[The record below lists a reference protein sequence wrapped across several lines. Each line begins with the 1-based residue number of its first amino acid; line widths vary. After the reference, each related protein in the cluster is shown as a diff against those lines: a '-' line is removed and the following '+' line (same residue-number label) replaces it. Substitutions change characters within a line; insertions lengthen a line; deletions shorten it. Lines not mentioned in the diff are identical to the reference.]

1 LALKDKF
8 RKRERAASPLG
19 PADRSAMLSAEEYI
33 LPLIKVKG
41 AIFGPEVNTSFDFG
55 KPNSIAA
62 IEYSPKSSNIIAI
75 AMQKAGGEEKTTL
88 EELSEVCCLA
98 DVKEVTRIA
107 PDVLRVNL
115 YGMRRVKI
123 VSVLEENPFLLVKAR
138 LVSMDAP
145 TDEDGAL
152 VKILTDKFIHLMGL
166 TGSFDESAS
175 DAFLSA
181 LTKEK
186 ACDVILSQVPM
197 SASDYFDIQR
207 CTSLTERLERA
218 IAYVVKSSNSAEIE
232 MELENK
238 LMLQFTSDQ
247 RSRYLREKKNLI
259 SRELKDDD
267 EDEEMDEYR
276 EQLEAL
282 PIPEEYK
289 TRLMKEMYRLE
300 MTPPGSQEAAVIQ
313 SYLDCILD
321 LPWNS
326 ATDND
331 FEISEAVRILN
342 EEHSGL
348 EKVKERIIEY
358 IAVMKKTSSLK
369 SPILCLVGPPGVGK
383 TSIARSIAK
392 ATNRKFVR
400 MALGGVRDE
409 AEIRGHRKT
418 YVGAMPGRIIAGLR
432 QVQSKNPVFLLDEID
447 KLSREMKGDPAS
459 ALLEALD
466 PEQNSTFTDTYVEV
480 PFNLSD
486 VMFITTAN
494 STSTIPAPLLDR
506 LEVIELSGY
515 MPEEKV
521 EIAKSHLIPKQMKA
535 NGVTEENIRFSDEVL
550 YTLIDNY
557 TRETGVRQL
566 ERCIASLCRK
576 ATKSIIVDNAESLEL
591 TAENLSDYLGKKQHT
606 YDVATDE
613 AIVGVVNGLAWTG
626 AGGDTLNIETN
637 YAPGTGRMELTGNLG
652 DVMKESAQTA
662 IGYLRANAGLYGIEA
677 FEWLKND
684 IHIHVPEGAVPKDG
698 PSAGITIATSI
709 VSALSNTPVP
719 QKTAMTGEI
728 TLTGRVLPIG
738 GLREKLLAANRAQIT
753 KVIVPTDNRVDIEE
767 IPDKIKDSLEI
778 CYAGHLHDVFGEVF
792 PEGVGL
798 SATAPA

>member
-1 LALKDKF
+1 MALKDMFKR
-8 RKRERAASPLG
+8 RKAIEQPDPQKTS
-19 PADRSAMLSAEEYI
+19 LSEDEYI
-33 LPLIKVKG
+33 LPLITVKG
-41 AIFGPEVNTSFDFG
+41 AVFGPEVTTSFDFG
-55 KPNSIAA
+55 KANSIAA
-62 IEYSPKSSNIIAI
+62 IEYSPKTSNVIAL
-75 AMQKAGGEEKTTL
+75 AMQKGFGEETASVGD
-88 EELSEVCCLA
+88 LSAVCCLA

-107 PDVLRVNL
+107 PEVLRVSL
-115 YGMRRVKI
+115 FGMRRVKI
-123 VSVLEENPFLLVKAR
+123 ESVLAENPFTLAKVRIQKSAEGETEEA
-138 LVSMDAP
+138 S
-145 TDEDGAL
+145 AL
-152 VKILTDKFIHLMGL
+152 SKILLEKFYRLMAM
-166 TGSFDESAS
+166 TGSFDE
-175 DAFLSA
+175 LGG
-181 LTKEK
+181 EK
-186 ACDVILSQVPM
+186 ALGELEPEKICDAVMAQIPI
-197 SASDYFDIQR
+197 APFDYFDVMKAQSV
-207 CTSLTERLERA
+207 TKRLEDA
-218 IAYVVKSSNSAEIE
+218 IAYIAKASNQAELE

-259 SRELKDDD
+259 SKELKDDD
-267 EDEEMDEYR
+267 EDEELDEYR
-276 EQLEAL
+276 TQLEAL
-282 PIPEEYK
+282 PISEEHK
-289 TRLMKEMYRLE
+289 SRLMKEMYRLE

-321 LPWNS
+321 LPWEA
-326 ATDND
+326 ATDCS
-331 FEISEAVRILN
+331 FEIADAIRILE

-348 EKVKERIIEY
+348 KKVKERIVEY
-358 IAVMKKTSSLK
+358 IAVMKKTQTLK

-383 TSIARSIAK
+383 TSIARSIAN

-400 MALGGVRDE
+400 VSLGGMHDE

-418 YVGAMPGRIIAGLR
+418 YVGAMPGRIISGLR
-432 QVQSKNPVFLLDEID
+432 QVQAKNPVFLLDEID
-447 KLSREMKGDPAS
+447 KISREMKGDPAS

-466 PEQNSTFTDTYVEV
+466 PEQNATFADTYVEI

-515 MPEEKV
+515 MPDEKV

-535 NGVTEENIRFSDEVL
+535 NGVTEENIAFSDEVL
-550 YTLIDNY
+550 YAIIENY

-566 ERCIASLCRK
+566 ERSIASLCRK
-576 ATKSIIVDNAESLEL
+576 ATKSLIVDNAERLGV
-591 TAENLSDYLGKKQHT
+591 TPENLHEYLGRKLVSF
-606 YDVATDE
+606 DIARDE

-626 AGGDTLNIETN
+626 QGGDTLNVEAN

-652 DVMKESAQTA
+652 EVMKESAQTA
-662 IGYLRANAGLYGIEA
+662 IGFLRANADAYGISS
-677 FEWLKND
+677 FEWMKND

-709 VSALSNTPVP
+709 MSALSKTPVS

-753 KVIVPTDNRVDIEE
+753 RVIVPQDNKTDVDE
-767 IPDKIKDSLEI
+767 IPERIRDSIEI
-778 CYAGHLHDVFGEVF
+778 LYAGHIQEVFGKVF
-792 PEGVGL
+792 EESPSL
-798 SATAPA
+798 APA